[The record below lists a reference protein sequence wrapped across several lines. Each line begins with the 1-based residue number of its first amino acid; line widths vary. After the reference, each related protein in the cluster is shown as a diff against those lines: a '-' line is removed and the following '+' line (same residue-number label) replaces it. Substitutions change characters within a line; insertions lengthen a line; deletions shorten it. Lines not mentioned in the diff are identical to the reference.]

1 MYLLCFLVVLQLGY
15 SRLTW
20 GLFLFSPI
28 VVLYLVYSVLRYGVY
43 SGKELDKDAEWGYE
57 DVDREELGTWG

>member
-28 VVLYLVYSVLRYGVY
+28 VVLYLVYSVLRYGEY
-43 SGKELDKDAEWGYE
+43 SGKELAEGEEWGYE
-57 DVDREELGTWG
+57 GMDRSKLGTWG